1 MIHRVA
7 FVAALLAIAPLS
19 FGCADAH
26 RVNVVTVLNNGN
38 CRTSDAG
45 VRLIDHK
52 TLAEFRAT
60 HLIGMTQSPEVIN
73 NPLHLIAIVPG
84 SYPTPGYAISLSE
97 GAELAGRLLTLR
109 VKIKRPAPDAIL
121 AQMVTHPCLVVGVAD
136 PIVGRVRVVDEAAAV
151 IGEVD
156 LPIEQSP

>member
-7 FVAALLAIAPLS
+7 FVLAVLVVAPFP

-26 RVNVVTVLNNGN
+26 RVDVVNVLNNGN
-38 CRTSDAG
+38 CRTSETG
-45 VRLIDHK
+45 VRLIDYK

-60 HLIGMTQSPEVIN
+60 HLIGMTESPEAIN

-84 SYPTPGYAISLSE
+84 SYPTPGYTISLSE
-97 GAELAGRLLTLR
+97 GPELTGRLLTLS
-109 VKIKRPAPDAIL
+109 VSINRPVADAIL

-136 PIVGRVRVVDEAAAV
+136 PAVGRVRVVDESAAL

-156 LPIEQSP
+156 LPLKQ